1 MSTLITN
8 TFTGKTSA
16 GSIVVTGE
24 GGSNTTNLQQGL
36 AKSWANLNGTS
47 TIALRDSL
55 NVASITDDGTGDY
68 DFTYTT
74 AFGNVNYSIE
84 MGNSFTTTGAWA
96 CNNSGGEV
104 PTTAFWNM
112 NIFDRNGSA
121 QDCTYGYYSAHGDL
135 A

>member
-1 MSTLITN
+1 MASILRVNTLTDASSNNSTAMSTIN
-8 TFTGKTSA
+8 
-16 GSIVVTGE
+16 
-24 GGSNTTNLQQGL
+24 QGT
-36 AKSWANLNGTS
+36 AKAWANLNGTG
-47 TIALRDSL
+47 TIALRDSF

-68 DFTYTT
+68 DFTYTN
-74 AFGNVNYSIE
+74 AMGNINYSIQ
-84 MGNSFTTTGAWA
+84 MGNSFTSTSAWA

-121 QDCTYGYYSAHGDL
+121 QDATYAYFGINGDL

>member
-1 MSTLITN
+1 MDTDYIVNGST
-8 TFTGKTSA
+8 
-16 GSIVVTGE
+16 
-24 GGSNTTNLQQGL
+24 
-36 AKSWANLNGTS
+36 KSWANLNGTG

-68 DFTYTT
+68 DFTYTN
-74 AFGNVNYSIE
+74 AMSNINYSIQ
-84 MGNSFTTTGAWA
+84 MGNSFTSTAAWA

-121 QDCTYGYYSAHGDL
+121 QDATYAYFGIDGDV
-135 A
+135 AWQ

>member
-1 MSTLITN
+1 MANGTIAFDTLSTSGQITGTAKSLDTDYVVN
-8 TFTGKTSA
+8 
-16 GSIVVTGE
+16 GST
-24 GGSNTTNLQQGL
+24 
-36 AKSWANLNGTS
+36 KSWANLNGTG
-47 TIALRDSL
+47 TIALRDSF

-68 DFTYTT
+68 DFTYTN
-74 AFGNVNYSIE
+74 AMGNINYSIQ
-84 MGNSFTTTGAWA
+84 MGNSFTSTAAWA

-121 QDCTYGYYSAHGDL
+121 QDATYAYYGIDGDL